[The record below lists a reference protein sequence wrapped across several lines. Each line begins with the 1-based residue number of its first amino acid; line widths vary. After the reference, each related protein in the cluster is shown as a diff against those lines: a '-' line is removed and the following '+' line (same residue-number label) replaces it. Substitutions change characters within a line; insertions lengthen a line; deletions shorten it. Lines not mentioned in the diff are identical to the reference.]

1 MTMLAKGFT
10 IKSALTAIPLVF
22 LTACGGGGGSTPT
35 QTTPPPVDN
44 TPPPVVEPE
53 TYTGAINSF
62 SNVSAQNLP
71 SGLTAQ
77 CMDAQAHDMDG
88 DGDTDLVLAIE
99 FGANILL
106 NNDGNRVFTR
116 SVVPPDS
123 VYDSEDIAVAD
134 FNNDSLLDV
143 LFVSEDDQVNQLFF
157 NQGDGAMD
165 VIIGNVGQ
173 LGVLINDS
181 SGFFTNETQT
191 RFSLDSYRI
200 QGLALADVD
209 NDGDLDLLTAD
220 ERRNRVFI
228 NNGEGFF
235 TDETSGRVPN
245 VEDETRE
252 VITADIDNDGD
263 LDIYYANVT
272 FLTNFAAN
280 NRLLLNNGSG
290 VFQEAT
296 SQLSTNPGEDSFSAT
311 FVELTGDD
319 TPDLIVPSSFVFG
332 NVAGSYAIYA
342 NDNTGRFLKAN
353 LATALPQGNGF
364 DIATADFNNDGKLD
378 MYLCN
383 RSTGNPGTSSAIG
396 GTDALIFGD

>member
-1 MTMLAKGFT
+1 
-10 IKSALTAIPLVF
+10 
-22 LTACGGGGGSTPT
+22 
-35 QTTPPPVDN
+35 
-44 TPPPVVEPE
+44 
-53 TYTGAINSF
+53 
-62 SNVSAQNLP
+62 
-71 SGLTAQ
+71 
-77 CMDAQAHDMDG
+77 MDAEAHDMDG

-106 NNDGNRVFTR
+106 NNDGNGVFTR
-116 SVVPPDS
+116 SVGLPDS
-123 VYDSEDIAVAD
+123 VHDSEDIAVAD
-134 FNNDSLLDV
+134 FNNDGLLDV
-143 LFVSEDDQVNQLFF
+143 LFVSEDDQVNELFF
-157 NQGDGAMD
+157 NQGDGTYIDVSSRINFGGISNAVVATDLNNDGAMD

-173 LGVLINDS
+173 LGVLINDG